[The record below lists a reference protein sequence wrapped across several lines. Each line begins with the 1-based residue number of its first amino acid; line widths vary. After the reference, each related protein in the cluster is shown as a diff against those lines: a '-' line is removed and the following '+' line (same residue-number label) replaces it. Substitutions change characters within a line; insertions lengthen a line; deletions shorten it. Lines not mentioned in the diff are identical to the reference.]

1 MVRKCLVKEYVYV
14 IKVSVRMLMVINV
27 VRNVACLSN
36 EMDYIVHV
44 VGIIQEADQ
53 GNLVT
58 QS

>member
-1 MVRKCLVKEYVYV
+1 
-14 IKVSVRMLMVINV
+14 MLMVINV